1 MLKDKQGRENVK
13 TKEPR
18 GKEQKVSR
26 KENREEKE
34 KLGVGSYGQRDE
46 TFLLKTVGYCQ
57 LSCTLNFA
65 SVRSALNKM
74 HHSLR
79 GLVSY
84 IYPNIYL
91 WKRFS

>member
-34 KLGVGSYGQRDE
+34 KLGVGSYGQQ
-46 TFLLKTVGYCQ
+46 TK
-57 LSCTLNFA
+57 
-65 SVRSALNKM
+65 
-74 HHSLR
+74 HSL
-79 GLVSY
+79 
-84 IYPNIYL
+84 
-91 WKRFS
+91 

>member
-34 KLGVGSYGQRDE
+34 KLGWVAMVNE
-46 TFLLKTVGYCQ
+46 TK
-57 LSCTLNFA
+57 
-65 SVRSALNKM
+65 
-74 HHSLR
+74 HS
-79 GLVSY
+79 
-84 IYPNIYL
+84 
-91 WKRFS
+91 F